1 MEIKDIA
8 TDRVIPYARNP
19 RRNDAAV
26 AAVAASIREFGFRQP
41 IVVDEDLTVLVGH
54 TRLKAAQSLGLAK
67 VPVHIAKGL
76 TESQRKAYRIADN
89 KLNDLAVWDDE
100 MLALELVDLQNA
112 SYDLTLTGFDPA
124 ELAKMLNPPTIL
136 EGADLDE
143 VPSPPKVA
151 ITKPGDL
158 ITLGR
163 HRLLCGDSRDFG
175 TVEKLIDGRKINVV
189 FTSPPYA
196 SQRKY
201 DESSGFKPIKPDE
214 YVDWFRDVAANIMA
228 VLADDGS
235 YFLNIKPNA
244 EGLSRELYVFDLV
257 LAHVR
262 QWGWNY
268 SEEFCWERSGIPQQ
282 VSRRFKNQFEPVYQ
296 FSRGD
301 WKIRPEAVQHPSKSV
316 PKAKGRGSGDTNAAK
331 RQGIVSAVDGNE
343 VVEGMAYPGNRLPTF
358 QSETNGHPAAFPVG
372 LPEFFI
378 NAYTDAGDAIYD
390 PFMGSGSTLMAA
402 EKTARNGYGIEIS
415 PAYCDVIVTRWETAT
430 GQKAVRP

>member
-1 MEIKDIA
+1 MEVKDTAIEK
-8 TDRVIPYARNP
+8 VIPYARNP

-41 IVVDEDLTVLVGH
+41 IVVDEDMTVLVGH

-124 ELAKMLNPPTIL
+124 ELAEMLNPPTIL

-163 HRLLCGDSRDFG
+163 HRLICGDSKDFG
-175 TVEKLIDGRKINVV
+175 TVEKLMAGCKINVA

-244 EGLSRELYVFDLV
+244 EGLSKELYVFDLV

-316 PKAKGRGSGDTNAAK
+316 PKAKGRGAGDTNAAK

-343 VVEGMAYPGNRLPTF
+343 VAEGMAYPGNRLPTF

-378 NAYTDAGDAIYD
+378 NAYTDAGDAVYD
-390 PFMGSGSTLMAA
+390 PFMGSGSTLIAA
-402 EKTARNGYGIEIS
+402 EKTGRNGYGIEIS

>member
-1 MEIKDIA
+1 MEIKEIA
-8 TDRVIPYARNP
+8 TDKVIPYARNP

-41 IVVDEDLTVLVGH
+41 IVVDEDMTVLVGH

-67 VPVHIAKGL
+67 VPVHVAKGL

-100 MLALELVDLQNA
+100 MLALELVDLQNE

-175 TVEKLIDGRKINVV
+175 TVEKLIDGRKINVA

-201 DESSGFKPIKPDE
+201 DESSGFKPINPDE
-214 YVDWFRDVAANIMA
+214 YVDWFRDVASNIMA

-235 YFLNIKPNA
+235 YFLNIK
-244 EGLSRELYVFDLV
+244 EHCDDGQRSLYVKDLTI
-257 LAHVR
+257 AHVR
-262 QWGWNY
+262 EWGW
-268 SEEFCWERSGIPQQ
+268 
-282 VSRRFKNQFEPVYQ
+282 RFVDELVWYKKGLPGKFGDRFRCDWEPV
-296 FSRGD
+296 F
-301 WKIRPEAVQHPSKSV
+301 HLSKGACKTRFDSV
-316 PKAKGRGSGDTNAAK
+316 RHKSDNIPTGSKGSNAEM
-331 RQGIVSAVDGNE
+331 QGHGNPLTGKTS
-343 VVEGMAYPGNRLPTF
+343 GMAYPGNVLEISTGGNPYCLPHG
-358 QSETNGHPAAFPVG
+358 QSHSAAFPVK

-390 PFMGSGSTLMAA
+390 PFMGSGSTLIAA
-402 EKTARNGYGIEIS
+402 EKTGRNGYGIEIS

>member
-41 IVVDEDLTVLVGH
+41 IVVDEDMTVLVGH

-67 VPVHIAKGL
+67 VPVHVAKGL

-89 KLNDLAVWDDE
+89 KLNDLAAWDDE
-100 MLALELVDLQNA
+100 MLALELVDLQNE

-175 TVEKLIDGRKINVV
+175 TVEKLIDGRKINVA

-214 YVDWFRDVAANIMA
+214 YVDWFRDVASNIMA
-228 VLADDGS
+228 VSADDGS
-235 YFLNIKPNA
+235 YFLNIK
-244 EGLSRELYVFDLV
+244 EHCDDGQRSLYVKDLTI
-257 LAHVR
+257 AHVR
-262 QWGWNY
+262 EWGWRFVDELVWKRNGVPGK
-268 SEEFCWERSGIPQQ
+268 WGN
-282 VSRRFKNQFEPVYQ
+282 RFKNQWEPIFHYCRNAQIKMRHEAVMHESDGAFNYSPDNPKSKTG
-296 FSRGD
+296 FFSSRGRSD
-301 WKIRPEAVQHPSKSV
+301 ICK
-316 PKAKGRGSGDTNAAK
+316 
-331 RQGIVSAVDGNE
+331 
-343 VVEGMAYPGNRLPTF
+343 EGMALPGNVLKIETELMQTENHSAPFPVALPT
-358 QSETNGHPAAFPVG
+358 
-372 LPEFFI
+372 FFI
-378 NAYTDAGDAIYD
+378 NAFSDAGDAIYD
-390 PFMGSGSTLMAA
+390 PFMGSGSTLIAA
-402 EKTARNGYGIEIS
+402 EKTGRNGYGIEIS

>member
-1 MEIKDIA
+1 MDVKEIA

-26 AAVAASIREFGFRQP
+26 SAVAASIREFGFRQP
-41 IVVDEDLTVLVGH
+41 IVVDEEMNVLVGH

-112 SYDLTLTGFDPA
+112 SYDLTLTGFDPS

-175 TVEKLIDGRKINVV
+175 TVEKLIDGRKINVA

-228 VLADDGS
+228 ALADDGS

-244 EGLSRELYVFDLV
+244 ERLSTELYVFDLV

-268 SEEFCWERSGIPQQ
+268 STEFCWERSGIPQQ

-316 PKAKGRGSGDTNAAK
+316 PKAKGRGAGYTNAAK

-343 VVEGMAYPGNRLPTF
+343 VAEGMAYPGNRLPTF

-390 PFMGSGSTLMAA
+390 PFMGSGSTLIAA
-402 EKTARNGYGIEIS
+402 EKTGRNGYGIEIS
-415 PAYCDVIVTRWETAT
+415 PAYCDVIVTRWEIAT